1 MNKTNFNTASKQD
14 LETGIHFDCYVR
26 QFSRKKQMGPFP
38 RTKGQS
44 LILEKKRQSLWV
56 TLFTK
61 NNMNS
66 FFRKNKK
73 RSNKNS
79 FLLPNDTMKNKFI
92 IEKLA

>member
-14 LETGIHFDCYVR
+14 HETGIPFDCYVR

-38 RTKGQS
+38 RTTGQS
-44 LILEKKRQSLWV
+44 LILERKKKQSLSV

-61 NNMNS
+61 KNMNS

-79 FLLPNDTMKNKFI
+79 ILYTS
-92 IEKLA
+92 

>member
-1 MNKTNFNTASKQD
+1 
-14 LETGIHFDCYVR
+14 
-26 QFSRKKQMGPFP
+26 
-38 RTKGQS
+38 
-44 LILEKKRQSLWV
+44 LWV